1 MNTNTS
7 PILSLYEV
15 DCTNIVADTYFRFC
29 NEVEID
35 GSNVTFDGEEY
46 TAFPIEAT
54 GFEQSIEGRFPEPEI
69 TLANTNG
76 YMSGLIQALGG
87 LRNSKVT
94 RKRIHYSDLAS
105 PELQYTPDIYYVNRY
120 TENAL
125 AVSFSLK
132 SFLDRGSL
140 QLPRRRL
147 ITLIT
152 DA

>member
-7 PILSLYEV
+7 TILELFTV
-15 DCTNIVADTYFRFC
+15 DCTNILADTYFRFC
-29 NEVEID
+29 NEVETD

-46 TAFPIEAT
+46 TAFPVMAK

-69 TLANTNG
+69 TFSNVSG

-87 LRNSKVT
+87 FRNSKVT
-94 RKRIHYSDLAS
+94 RRRIHYSDLAS
-105 PELQYTPDIYYVNRY
+105 PELEYTPDVYYVNSL

-125 AVSFSLK
+125 IVSFKLK
-132 SFLDRGSL
+132 SILDRGNL
-140 QLPRRRL
+140 NLPRRRL
-147 ITLIT
+147 ITLVT